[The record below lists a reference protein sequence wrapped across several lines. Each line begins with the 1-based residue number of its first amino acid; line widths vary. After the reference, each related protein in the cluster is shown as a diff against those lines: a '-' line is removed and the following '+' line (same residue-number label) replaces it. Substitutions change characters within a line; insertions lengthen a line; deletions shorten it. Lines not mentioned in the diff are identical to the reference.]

1 MPDLCIQQK
10 QRPKNQGPSLETS
23 LTICPRLDPSK
34 LTWCLNKID
43 LCRLLSC
50 LDARKRRTMTIC
62 PETNLGGCM
71 CVCRAYA
78 IGDRFTGRG
87 TERAPCEKKDLCTY
101 ICTIPFLC
109 FFQSFL
115 RICVYACIPFSVVC
129 LGTININMAHWCK
142 HRKCNR
148 INFVPLLICTM

>member
-1 MPDLCIQQK
+1 MQMAATWANARFVHSANTEKKIGFPL
-10 QRPKNQGPSLETS
+10 LETS

-71 CVCRAYA
+71 YVCRAYV
-78 IGDRFTGRG
+78 IRDRFTGSR
-87 TERAPCEKKDLCTY
+87 TERAPCEKKGLCTY
-101 ICTIPFLC
+101 VCTYVLFHFYVIPNRLGK
-109 FFQSFL
+109 
-115 RICVYACIPFSVVC
+115 SVSMHVF
-129 LGTININMAHWCK
+129 HV
-142 HRKCNR
+142 H
-148 INFVPLLICTM
+148 